1 VGSFKVRLAGY
12 FALIALLPFAA
23 AFQGFHSLSKQTE
36 TLRVDSVLQAGLRS
50 SLAVYGEELDEA
62 ERSAARLARNR
73 GFQQALAARDRG
85 ELQRMVRPLPNV
97 HVRAG
102 SRLSVGRKPQ
112 RAATR
117 VVAVV
122 VGDRPLG
129 EIVAAVPLDS
139 RLVNRLKVRAGLEVT
154 QRLAFVNA
162 GRVLVGDGTGGE
174 RLNISSGEAS
184 TVSLRGQQFR
194 ALASEALPSPNG
206 ARLVLL
212 SPQAP
217 IDRVSSSTARRLEVT
232 MLVALV
238 LLILIAYFEGR
249 SIVRTLGRFV
259 SAAHDI
265 AQGRLDRRVPAV
277 KGRDEFARL
286 GRAFNEMA
294 DQLEARMQE
303 LDEERRRLRE
313 ATMRFGEALAATHD
327 IDGLL
332 RTLVDTAVDSTGAKG
347 GLLVAEAGEI
357 IRKGDPAE
365 GAERLE
371 LTLTAGRENFG
382 TLILSGDDF
391 TSDDRETAHW
401 LVGHGVIALEN
412 ARLHRTVQ
420 RQALVDGLTGLA
432 NRRLYEAA
440 LAKELLRADRF
451 AEPVTLVLADLD
463 DFKRVNDAHG
473 HPTGDDVLREFA
485 KTLKECLREIDLAAR
500 WGGEEFAVLLPGTD
514 VQGGIR
520 LAERMRSALAERVI
534 VSDAGDRI
542 TMTASFGVAEWGGS
556 GTANDL
562 LAAADS
568 ALYEA
573 KRRGKNRVEAA
584 GGTSLEAAG
593 ASG

>member
-1 VGSFKVRLAGY
+1 VGSFKLRLAVY

-23 AFQGFHSLSKQTE
+23 AFQGFHSLSKRSE
-36 TLRVDSVLQAGLRS
+36 TRRADSVLQAGLRA
-50 SLAVYGEELDEA
+50 SLAAYGEELDRA
-62 ERSAARLARNR
+62 ERSAATLARKPS
-73 GFQQALAARDRG
+73 FQRALNARDRG
-85 ELQRMVRPLPNV
+85 ELQRMVRRHPNLR
-97 HVRAG
+97 VRVG
-102 SRLSVGRKPQ
+102 SVLDIGRTPKH
-112 RAATR
+112 AATR
-117 VVAVV
+117 PVAVV
-122 VGDRPLG
+122 SATGPLG
-129 EIVAAVPLDS
+129 EIVATLPIDN
-139 RLVNRLKVRAGLEVT
+139 RLVRRLRARAGLEAD
-154 QRLAFVNA
+154 QRLAFMKDN
-162 GRVLVGDGTGGE
+162 RVLAGDGSGG
-174 RLNISSGEAS
+174 RLNISSGQPD
-184 TVSLRGQQFR
+184 TVSLRDQRFR
-194 ALASEALPSPNG
+194 ALASEPLPDPKG

-212 SPQAP
+212 APQGA
-217 IDRVSSSTARRLEVT
+217 IDRAAGSISRRLEVT
-232 MLVALV
+232 MLVSLV

-249 SIVRTLGRFV
+249 AIVRTLGRFV

-265 AQGRLDRRVPAV
+265 AQGRLDRRVPVV

-327 IDGLL
+327 VDGLL

-347 GLLVAEAGEI
+347 GLLVAEAREI
-357 IRKGDPAE
+357 IRKGDPSD

-371 LTLTAGRENFG
+371 LALTAGREDFG
-382 TLILSGDDF
+382 TLILTSDEF
-391 TSDDRETAHW
+391 TADDRETAHW

-440 LAKELLRADRF
+440 LAKELSRSDRF
-451 AEPVTLVLADLD
+451 GEPVSLVLADLD

-473 HPTGDDVLREFA
+473 HPAGDEVLREFA
-485 KTLKECLREIDLAAR
+485 RTLKDCLREIDLAAR

-514 VQGGIR
+514 VQGGIT

-534 VSDAGDRI
+534 FSASGDRI

-562 LAAADS
+562 LALADS
-568 ALYEA
+568 ALYKA
-573 KRRGKNRVEAA
+573 KRHGKNRVEAA
-584 GGTSLEAAG
+584 GDPSLES
-593 ASG
+593 ASVSV

>member
-1 VGSFKVRLAGY
+1 MGSFKVRLAAY

-23 AFQGFHSLSKQTE
+23 AFQGFHSLSKRSE
-36 TLRVDSVLQAGLRS
+36 TRRADSVLQAGLRA
-50 SLAVYGEELDEA
+50 SLAAYGEELDGA
-62 ERSAARLARNR
+62 ERSAATLARKPS
-73 GFQQALAARDRG
+73 FQRALATRDRR
-85 ELQRMVRPLPNV
+85 ELQRMVRRHPNLR
-97 HVRAG
+97 VRAG
-102 SRLSVGRKPQ
+102 SVLSVGRTPKH
-112 RAATR
+112 AATR
-117 VVAVV
+117 PVAVV
-122 VGDRPLG
+122 SGTGPLG
-129 EIVAAVPLDS
+129 EVVATLPIDN
-139 RLVNRLKVRAGLEVT
+139 RLVHRLRARAGLEAD
-154 QRLAFVNA
+154 QRLAFVAN
-162 GRVLVGDGTGGE
+162 GRVLAGDGTGGA
-174 RLNISSGEAS
+174 RLNISSGQPG
-184 TVSLRGQQFR
+184 TVSLRDQRFR
-194 ALASEALPSPNG
+194 ALASEPLPDPNG

-212 SPQAP
+212 APQGA
-217 IDRVSSSTARRLEVT
+217 IDRAAGSISRRLELT
-232 MLVALV
+232 MLVSLV

-249 SIVRTLGRFV
+249 AIVRTLGRFV

-265 AQGRLDRRVPAV
+265 AQGRLDRRVPDV

-294 DQLEARMQE
+294 DQLEARMTE

-327 IDGLL
+327 VDGLL

-357 IRKGDPAE
+357 IRKGDSAD

-382 TLILSGDDF
+382 TLILSSDKF
-391 TSDDRETAHW
+391 TADDRETAHW

-440 LAKELLRADRF
+440 LAKELSRADRF
-451 AEPVTLVLADLD
+451 GEPVTLVLADLD

-473 HPTGDDVLREFA
+473 HPTGDEVLREFA
-485 KTLKECLREIDLAAR
+485 RTLKECLRDIDLAAR
-500 WGGEEFAVLLPGTD
+500 WGGEEFAVLLPGTA
-514 VQGGIR
+514 VQGGIT
-520 LAERMRSALAERVI
+520 LAQRMRSALAERVV
-534 VSDAGDRI
+534 VSAAGDRI

-556 GTANDL
+556 GTANEL

-573 KRRGKNRVEAA
+573 KRRGKNCVVAD
-584 GGTSLEAAG
+584 GGSSLEAAG
-593 ASG
+593 AMA